1 MTEPRSKAAGAFVPV
16 ALVFLGGLIG
26 GAVIN
31 IFFPV
36 PIWSG
41 AWTWLAAVVPLVA
54 GVWLFA
60 SARLSFKRH
69 QTALMPWTPSAKLVQ
84 DGPYRFTR
92 NPIYLAFG
100 TLYLSVALIL
110 NSAYILVMLL
120 IVLVLFDRIQ
130 IPREE
135 RYLQAKFGDEFSAYK
150 ARVRR
155 WI

>member
-1 MTEPRSKAAGAFVPV
+1 M
-16 ALVFLGGLIG
+16 VFLGGLIG
-26 GAVIN
+26 GAAIN
-31 IFFPV
+31 VFFPI

-41 AWTWLAAVVPLVA
+41 PWMWLAAVVPLVA
-54 GVWLFA
+54 GFWLFA
-60 SARLSFKRH
+60 AARLSFRRH

-100 TLYLSVALIL
+100 MFYLSVALFFD
-110 NSAYILVMLL
+110 SAYILVMLA
-120 IVLVLFDRIQ
+120 IVLALFDRIQ

-135 RYLQAKFGDEFSAYK
+135 RYLQAKFGDEFSTYK
-150 ARVRR
+150 TKVRR